1 MGPPD
6 FQEQHKVETYKSLI
20 TISTEVFKYL
30 ILLNGGAAA
39 GMLAGI
45 DKIVRVID
53 SSCIRVAMICFVVG
67 LVLATMAT
75 FGAYFTQRRLHEEN
89 IGAKSDG
96 GHSWGVLGVVIACF
110 SSLVAFS
117 SGALVAALNIG
128 S

>member
-1 MGPPD
+1 MGTLD

-45 DKIVRVID
+45 EKIVRVID

-75 FGAYFTQRRLHEEN
+75 FGAYFTQRRLHDEN
-89 IGAKSDG
+89 IGAKPHG
-96 GHSWGVLGVVIACF
+96 GHSWWVGIVVILCLG
-110 SSLVAFS
+110 SLVAFS
-117 SGALVAALNIG
+117 AGALVAVMNIG